1 MSKGLIFAVKVYK
14 SLHKIGKLRLSK
26 PPKMPPESPQATQS
40 NAKQHPNPKHRK
52 AKTKRTQSP
61 LESSQTY

>member
-1 MSKGLIFAVKVYK
+1 
-14 SLHKIGKLRLSK
+14 
-26 PPKMPPESPQATQS
+26 MPPESPQATQS

-61 LESSQTY
+61 LESPQAY